1 MKASIHVTRRSFLRV
16 AGVAGAAVL
25 GFPAVLR
32 AQAREI
38 RVGHVR
44 ESTDVP
50 FWGCESNPKHRH

>member
-1 MKASIHVTRRSFLRV
+1 MNIPTHVTRRSFLGG

-32 AQAREI
+32 AQTREI

>member
-1 MKASIHVTRRSFLRV
+1 MKRSTSVTRRSFVRSVGLT
-16 AGVAGAAVL
+16 GAAVL
-25 GFPAVLR
+25 GVPAVLR